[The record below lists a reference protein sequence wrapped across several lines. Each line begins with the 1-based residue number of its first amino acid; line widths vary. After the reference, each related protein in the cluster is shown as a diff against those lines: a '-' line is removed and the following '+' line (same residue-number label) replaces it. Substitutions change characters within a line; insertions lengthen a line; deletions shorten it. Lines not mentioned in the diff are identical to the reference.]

1 MQVGKE
7 EVVSVTSQFALL
19 GLVSLYATGMGKV
32 KSIFPVVERI
42 LLFDLRNF
50 KAES

>member
-7 EVVSVTSQFALL
+7 EVVSVTSQFAFL

-32 KSIFPVVERI
+32 KYIYSVIERI
-42 LLFDLRNF
+42 SLLDLRNF